1 MAESTVQ
8 SIEVD
13 ASPSDVFSVAADI
26 ESYPDWANGIK
37 QVEVLEHDAE
47 GRPLR
52 AAFVLEAF
60 VKEVAYELVYSYE
73 EPHRISWVADPS
85 PDIEML
91 EGSYSFTETDDGST
105 DVVYAFTVSPAFKVP
120 GFIRRQAE
128 KQIVTT
134 ALRGLRARVQETSV

>member
-13 ASPSDVFSVAADI
+13 APLSDVFSVAVDI

-52 AAFVLEAF
+52 AAFVLDAF
-60 VKEVAYELVYSYE
+60 VKEVAYELVYEYD
-73 EPHRISWVADPS
+73 EPHRISWEADPS

-105 DVVYAFTVSPAFKVP
+105 DVVYAFTVSPAFNMP

-134 ALRGLRARVQETSV
+134 ALRGLRARVQETSA

>member
-13 ASPSDVFSVAADI
+13 ASPSDVFAVAADI

-37 QVEVLEHDAE
+37 EVEVLEHDAE

-52 AAFVLEAF
+52 AAFVLDAF
-60 VKEVAYELVYSYE
+60 VKEVAYELVYSYD
-73 EPHRISWVADPS
+73 EPHRISWVADPN

>member
-13 ASPSDVFSVAADI
+13 ASPSDVFLVAADI

-52 AAFVLEAF
+52 AAFVLDAF
-60 VKEVAYELVYSYE
+60 VKEVAYELVYSYD
-73 EPHRISWVADPS
+73 EPHRISWVADPN

>member
-60 VKEVAYELVYSYE
+60 VKEVAYELVYSYD